1 MEFIMITFYAIPV
14 SLYCAKLRI
23 LLHHKSLDWQELP
36 PPGGYGSDAYK
47 KVVASGNL
55 PALIAGDVIIA
66 DSEAIAE
73 YLNEIYPDYPMLPDD
88 PLLRAKMRERS
99 RFHDTRLE
107 PEVRALFPYIAP
119 DQRDQRMI
127 GLQSKKVA
135 ERLTQFARMLTG
147 NNEVEDEF
155 GLGDCGFA
163 ITFVW
168 LEALSPLLGLN
179 IIWPMEVHNYR
190 ERINK
195 IPAVHTELEIYRPL
209 LNKYLKQRT
218 KK

>member
-1 MEFIMITFYAIPV
+1 MITFYAIPV

-23 LLHHKSLDWQELP
+23 LLRHKQLDWKELP
-36 PPGGYGSDAYK
+36 PPGGYGSDEYK
-47 KVVASGNL
+47 RIVASGNL
-55 PALIAGDVIIA
+55 PALIDGDMIIA

-73 YLNEIYPDYPMLPDD
+73 YLNEKYSEY
-88 PLLRAKMRERS
+88 PLLPVDLLQRAKMRERS

-107 PEVRALFPYIAP
+107 PEVRALFPFIAP
-119 DQRDQRMI
+119 DQRDQRLI
-127 GLQSKKVA
+127 ELQSHKIA
-135 ERLTQFARMLTG
+135 IRLKQFAKMLTEDG
-147 NNEVEDEF
+147 GLDDEF

-168 LEALSPLLGLN
+168 LEALSPALGLN
-179 IIWPMEVHNYR
+179 IIWPIEIHNYR
-190 ERINK
+190 ERLNK
-195 IPAVHTELEIYRPL
+195 VPAVRAELEIYRPL